1 MKNNK
6 MRLFM
11 TGLFLC
17 AAIPAF
23 AQDKAPADEKKADSA
38 SMEMDKDAAK
48 PEGEKLVTEKIKTE
62 FKVDD
67 ARVQGLRDQKLGYGE
82 ISIALSLA
90 RELPGGITD
99 ANVQKIMALR
109 QGPPV
114 MGWGKIAKDL
124 NLKLGPVVSR
134 VKRMSADVRKQ
145 EAKNARMEKK
155 NAEKAEKKEKMEK
168 HEGNEKMEKME
179 RMEKMDK
186 PERPEKTGR
195 GK

>member
-17 AAIPAF
+17 AAMPAF
-23 AQDKAPADEKKADSA
+23 AQERSADEKKLDIA

-82 ISIALSLA
+82 ITIALSLA

-99 ANVQKIMALR
+99 ENMQKIMALR

-114 MGWGKIAKDL
+114 MGWGLIAKDL
-124 NLKLGPVVSR
+124 NLKLKPVVSR
-134 VKRMSADVRKQ
+134 ANRMSADVRKQ

-155 NAEKAEKKEKMEK
+155 NAERAEKKERMGKNERT
-168 HEGNEKMEKME
+168 EKMEKME
-179 RMEKMDK
+179 RMDK
-186 PERPEKTGR
+186 PDRPEKPGR